1 MKHFLISLFSVALLS
16 LPATALANH
25 GHGKHEA
32 SHAGKHQ
39 CDSHKSCPLGKH
51 DCGKHHKLA
60 SMDTDNDGKVSKKEY
75 LSGKAARAQK
85 KFKYLD
91 ANGDG
96 FITDADHKARKAKR
110 ADDFFAAADSDG
122 NGSLSKAE
130 FNAAKKHGGKG
141 KKACPLS
148 DKK

>member
-16 LPATALANH
+16 LPTAALANQ
-25 GHGKHEA
+25 GHHDGA
-32 SHAGKHQ
+32 HAGKHQ

-51 DCGKHHKLA
+51 DCDKHHKLA
-60 SMDTDNDGKVSKKEY
+60 QMDADKDGKVSKKEY
-75 LSGKAARAQK
+75 LSAKATRAQK

-91 ANGDG
+91 ADGDG
-96 FITDADHKARKAKR
+96 YVTEADRNARKAKR
-110 ADDFFAAADSDG
+110 IDGFFTAADSNNDG
-122 NGSLSKAE
+122 KLSKAE
-130 FNAAKKHGGKG
+130 FTAAKQHGGKG